1 MSDQK
6 ITPLSWAPSAEAS
19 KRVLFWVGI
28 LLAVIGA
35 VAFGLSFDSVM
46 LAARPVFHEAS
57 WAVPLLL
64 DTTLAVLTAAGLIL
78 ELNGLRARLPQYF
91 ARVLIGLTVYANVA
105 PAVGVYAKILHGAPP
120 TVWAVLTVIAEQTIR
135 RLVGLAAENRME
147 KVRPV
152 RWLLAPLSTFRL
164 WRRMRLWEIT
174 NYKTAVGREQ
184 QISAS
189 RALLREW
196 HGRAWRRSAPTAER
210 LAVRLQGTS
219 DRPVAELLAES
230 AEAIVSAARAAVRP
244 VPEPVAEPVPE
255 VAPDVVPE
263 VVPEPVPEVPGNGG
277 EEPKKPRARRTAGR
291 GRKGAKTPALRR
303 TEAQL
308 LAEASALNA
317 QVVAETGAPVSV
329 RRIRSE
335 LRVGQPTAERLR
347 AAVAAAEETAVEP
360 VPAADPEPVAVVAEY
375 GEAPPPEW
383 FAPDQVVR
391 VNGAGF
397 ETYEDIAARL

>member
-1 MSDQK
+1 VNEQH

-28 LLAVIGA
+28 LLAIIGA

-135 RLVGLAAENRME
+135 RLVGLAADNRME

-152 RWLLAPLSTFRL
+152 RWLLAPASTFRL

-174 NYKTAVGREQ
+174 NYRTAVGREQ

-196 HGRAWRRSAPTAER
+196 HGRTWRRSAPTAER

-244 VPEPVAEPVPE
+244 PSETEQTTAPETAEDAPE
-255 VAPDVVPE
+255 QAPED
-263 VVPEPVPEVPGNGG
+263 G
-277 EEPKKPRARRTAGR
+277 EQDQPKPRPARRRAAGR
-291 GRKGAKTPALRR
+291 KAPKTPALRR
-303 TEAQL
+303 TDEQL

-317 QVVAETGAPVSV
+317 EVIGRTGAPVSV
-329 RRIRSE
+329 RRMRTE
-335 LRVGQPTAERLR
+335 LRVGQPTAERIR
-347 AAVAAAEETAVEP
+347 AALLAAEK
-360 VPAADPEPVAVVAEY
+360 PAPEPPAVAFEY
-375 GEAPPPEW
+375 GVAP
-383 FAPDQVVR
+383 VVEYA
-391 VNGAGF
+391 NGA
-397 ETYEDIAARL
+397 TV